1 MSWRVE
7 YTPYAWPAIV
17 TTACLAVLAVYAW
30 RRRSVPGA
38 LPFVALMICGI
49 QWALGSGLELASGTL
64 SGKIFWAGFQGAW
77 HIPAATAGLW
87 FALDYADLRRWLVRR
102 NFVLAAVPPV
112 LWLLLTLTNDIHHSL
127 WSGFSLRGPVQLV
140 YNSVAWIL
148 LGYAYSLGVTTVLVF
163 AWLFWRSPLHRLP
176 VGLCLCGQV
185 AVRAAYGLRMAGA
198 LPDMPVDPVVLT
210 FNFTAAMYA
219 LALFRFRLFNL
230 IPIARGTVIDQM
242 REGMLVLDTDRRIMD
257 LNPAAERILGVSAAR
272 ARGADVTGLMPGCG
286 LGDGSEI
293 ELGTGGAIRHF
304 AIHFSDLTDRRGHRV
319 GTLILLDD
327 VTAQKQAQAQLL
339 EQQRALATHR
349 ERDRVARELHDTL
362 GQVLGYLKMQ
372 AEVAQKFLDQ
382 DTPSEA
388 KRRLARLAAA
398 AQGAQTDVREYILA
412 ARTGVSAGANFLRTL
427 QTYVQRFSEIYG
439 IAARLDVSPE
449 LGEGAFEPMVEAQLL
464 RIIQEALSNV
474 RKHAQAAGVDVRI
487 RAGGGNAEAVIQ
499 DDGIGF
505 DPARL
510 RSDGGQTYG
519 LRVMSERANEV
530 GGTVRVDSAP
540 GAGTRVVVSVP
551 LFRPRAASD

>member
-38 LPFVALMICGI
+38 LPFVALVICGF

-64 SGKIFWAGFQGAW
+64 SGKIFWAGFQSAW

-102 NFVLAAVPPV
+102 NFVLASVPPV
-112 LWLLLTLTNDIHHSL
+112 LWLLLTLTNNIHHSL
-127 WSGFSLRGPVQLV
+127 WSGFSLRGPVHLA
-140 YNSVAWIL
+140 YNAVAWIL
-148 LGYAYSLGVTTVLVF
+148 LGYAYSLAITTVLVF
-163 AWLFWRSPLHRLP
+163 VWLFWRSPLHRLP

-185 AVRAAYGLRMAGA
+185 AVRVAYGLRMTGA

-219 LALFRFRLFNL
+219 LALFRFQLFHL

-242 REGMLVLDTDRRIMD
+242 REGMLVLDTERRIMD

-272 ARGADVTGLMPGCG
+272 ARGADVTGLVPGCG
-286 LGDGSEI
+286 LADGSEI
-293 ELGTGGAIRHF
+293 ELSTGGAIRQF
-304 AIHFSDLTDRRGHRV
+304 AVHYSVLTDRRDHPV

-327 VTAQKQAQAQLL
+327 VSGQKQAQAQLL
-339 EQQRALATHR
+339 EQQRALATLH

-362 GQVLGYLKMQ
+362 GQVLGYIKMQ
-372 AEVAQKFLDQ
+372 AEVAQTFLDKNA
-382 DTPSEA
+382 PSEA

-398 AQGAQTDVREYILA
+398 AQGGQTDVREYILA
-412 ARTGVSAGANFLRTL
+412 ARTGISADANFLRTL
-427 QTYVQRFSEIYG
+427 QTYVQRFGEIYG
-439 IAARLDVSPE
+439 IAARLDVSPD
-449 LGEGAFEPMVEAQLL
+449 LGEGGFEPMVEAQLL
-464 RIIQEALSNV
+464 RIIQEALTNV
-474 RKHAQAAGVDVRI
+474 RKHAQAAAVDVCI
-487 RAGGGNAEAVIQ
+487 SAGGGIAEAVIQ

-505 DPARL
+505 DPALL
-510 RSDGGQTYG
+510 RNDGGQTYG
-519 LRVMSERANEV
+519 LRVMSERASEV
-530 GGTVRVDSAP
+530 GGAVRVDSAP
-540 GAGTRVVVSVP
+540 GAGTRIVVSVP
-551 LFRPRAASD
+551 LFRPPAASE